1 MSESQKCKAFD
12 LCALW
17 QQTWWCDTLGNRHVG
32 NGGWHGGVRIEDD
45 VRVLHGACDEATQQ
59 AVSSHGHM
67 NKRPGF
73 VVQAGPVSSK
83 PSGSN
88 THSSTLLREE
98 LWDI

>member
-67 NKRPGF
+67 NKRALGLSCKLDLSAPNRQ
-73 VVQAGPVSSK
+73 VPTRIRQ
-83 PSGSN
+83 
-88 THSSTLLREE
+88 HC
-98 LWDI
+98 